1 MTTLATRTASSTTG
15 TRTLLACLAVA
26 GPLWAAV
33 ALAQAATRAGFD
45 LTRHPLSALSNG
57 TLGWLQ
63 IANFMIAGALTLAGA
78 VGLHRALAR
87 GWLPRLVAAYGV
99 GMLAAGLLV
108 MDPADG
114 FPIGT
119 PYGMPSSMSWHS
131 YGHMAAGTLAF
142 TAAIAACYVLAH
154 RFTRAGNPRAA
165 TASIIAGT
173 ALLAG
178 NLWAMSGG
186 TAGTLTLAVGAI
198 TASLWISAVAAT
210 LAINSR

>member
-1 MTTLATRTASSTTG
+1 MTTLATRTASTTA
-15 TRTLLACLAVA
+15 TRTLLMCLAVA

-33 ALAQAATRAGFD
+33 ALAQAATRPGFD

-78 VGLHRALAR
+78 VGLRRALGR

-99 GMLAAGLLV
+99 GLLAAGALV

-114 FPIGT
+114 FPAGT
-119 PYGMPSSMSWHS
+119 PHGMPSSLSWHG

-142 TAAIAACYVLAH
+142 TASIAACYVLAR
-154 RFTRAGNPRAA
+154 RFARAGNHRAA
-165 TASIIAGT
+165 TTSIIAGT
-173 ALLAG
+173 TLLAG
-178 NLWAMSGG
+178 DLWAMTGG
-186 TAGTLTLAVGAI
+186 TAGTLTLAIGAI
-198 TASLWISAVAAT
+198 TASLWLSAFAAT
-210 LAINSR
+210 LAKDAR